1 MKAFFIRLASGIVL
15 LAIIILAGV
24 LGGWFLFG
32 LTLLISLIG
41 YWEFVRVFGL
51 HRNILGILGVITSV
65 LYVFLVGMGG
75 EGNGGILIPLVCLPI
90 LLFVYLLL
98 LMGVYVFT
106 FPKYRIEDVMAAFFG
121 VLYVPA
127 MLSFLYLVRMT
138 DIFDHRISLYW
149 LIFICSWGCDTCAYA
164 VGMLIGKHKRAPV
177 LSPKK
182 SIEGAVGGTVGA
194 ALLGLLYGSFFMK
207 EQAGVLALICA
218 VGAVLSQ
225 IGDLTASAI
234 KRNHDIKDYG
244 HLIPGHGGIL
254 DRFDSVIFTAPVIFL
269 LAVMSL

>member
-1 MKAFFIRLASGIVL
+1 MKAFFIRLASGIIL
-15 LAIIILAGV
+15 LAIMIAAGI

-32 LTLLISLIG
+32 LTLLISVIG
-41 YWEFVRVFGL
+41 YVEFARVFQIN
-51 HRNILGILGVITSV
+51 RNVLGALGVLASIF
-65 LYVFLVGMGG
+65 YVFLAGMGG
-75 EGNGGILIPLVCLPI
+75 EGNGGILIPLVCLP
-90 LLFVYLLL
+90 LMLFVFLLL
-98 LMGVYVFT
+98 LMGIYVFT

-121 VLYVPA
+121 VIYVPA
-127 MLSFLYLVRMT
+127 MLSFLYLTRMT
-138 DIFDHRISLYW
+138 DIFKNRMSLYW

-164 VGMLIGKHKRAPV
+164 VGMLIGKHKLAPI

-182 SIEGAVGGTVGA
+182 SVEGAIGGVVGA
-194 ALLGLLYGSFFMK
+194 ALLGFLYGSIFMSDK
-207 EQAGVLALICA
+207 AAVLALICA

-254 DRFDSVIFTAPVIFL
+254 DRFDSVIFTAPVIFVMAL
-269 LAVMSL
+269 LSL